1 MNRHLLDYIYG
12 KYVEARRAGRG
23 NAFIMSVK
31 GMEMIEETVAEL
43 EDIDKDKAIRAGLR
57 SAGNYLMR
65 EGKKRLAQRSY
76 SRGPKYVKNGRLTKE
91 GKSAL
96 AAHNLF
102 NAFKVRVK
110 RRSLGALVGFDY
122 RGHHAHLV
130 DMGTK
135 KRPHPITGTTGVMPA
150 NHFWNDTASQE
161 WKTAMNM
168 MQNTIERAVTRI
180 MMRSNRY

>member
-1 MNRHLLDYIYG
+1 MNRYLRDYIYG

-23 NAFIMSVK
+23 NAFIMSVR
-31 GMEMIEETVAEL
+31 GMEKIEETVAEL
-43 EDIDKDKAIRAGLR
+43 ENIDKDKAIRSGLR
-57 SAGNYLMR
+57 SAGNYLMN

-76 SRGPKYVKNGRLTKE
+76 RSPKYIKDGRLTKE

-110 RRSLGALVGFDY
+110 RKSLGALVGFNY
-122 RGHHAHLV
+122 KGHHAHLV

-135 KRPHPITGTTGVMPA
+135 ERPHPITGTTGVMPA

-161 WKTAMNM
+161 WGTAMNI
-168 MQNTIERAVTRI
+168 MQKTIERAVTRI